1 MCMKKYNII
10 YADPPWKYN
19 DKLLNGNRGAECKYD
34 VMSVDDICKLNIK
47 DLSAD
52 NCALF
57 IWTTMCFLPDVFK
70 VIEAWGFKYKT
81 CAFTWVKQ
89 NKKSDSLF
97 WGLGHWTRSNTE
109 LCLLAIKGKPKRISA
124 KVHSVIMSKIR
135 EHSQKPD
142 EARDRIVQLF
152 GDVPRIELFARQ
164 KVDGWDSWG
173 NEIESDIEI

>member
-1 MCMKKYNII
+1 MQI
-10 YADPPWKYN
+10 
-19 DKLLNGNRGAECKYD
+19 
-34 VMSVDDICKLNIK
+34 
-47 DLSAD
+47 
-52 NCALF
+52 
-57 IWTTMCFLPDVFK
+57 
-70 VIEAWGFKYKT
+70 KYKT

-97 WGLGHWTRSNTE
+97 WGLGHWTRSNAE